1 MQMTGK
7 IIIMKNWMKVLLR
20 LHPMLLKWKNIN
32 VFELTMFIVVMFMFN
47 VFELIIFNVF
57 EMKEY

>member
-1 MQMTGK
+1 
-7 IIIMKNWMKVLLR
+7 
-20 LHPMLLKWKNIN
+20 MLLKGKNFS
-32 VFELTMFIVVMFMFN
+32 VFELTMFIVVVFMFN

>member
-1 MQMTGK
+1 
-7 IIIMKNWMKVLLR
+7 
-20 LHPMLLKWKNIN
+20 
-32 VFELTMFIVVMFMFN
+32 MFIVVMFMFN

>member
-1 MQMTGK
+1 
-7 IIIMKNWMKVLLR
+7 
-20 LHPMLLKWKNIN
+20 MLLKWKNIN